1 MMRRSRPLRP
11 HRREDGQI
19 LVVFAGAL
27 VAIVAV
33 AGLVLDGGRAF
44 ALRRGGQNVADLAAV
59 AGATAYLNA
68 TGTPGER
75 ASEARIAAVEIADL
89 HGYAIS
95 ADDVL
100 VSPILG
106 GATVTV
112 PTTRLQE
119 NFFARLVGQPTWTVS
134 TDATAMASDSPNG
147 VDGAMPLIFNEELW
161 QAGGPEP
168 NIEMSFEPPDPGNE
182 DVPQDAD
189 QFNWTIYCTANGN
202 PCNANTNGVREI
214 IEGFGEKR
222 TIWLDDPIGPLN
234 AGAHTALYTALAA
247 HVGKDMPVAVVDDD
261 GKTQGWAMFRLT
273 GSQGG
278 SVKQIRGYF
287 VGPVVAPPFKV
298 GDGVPP
304 GNPVFGAYVLKL
316 VD

>member
-1 MMRRSRPLRP
+1 MTRRFRLPLP

-44 ALRRGGQNVADLAAV
+44 ALRRGAQNAADLAAV

-75 ASEARIAAVEIADL
+75 ESEARDAAMDIAGL
-89 HGYAIS
+89 HGYAAGEVTVS
-95 ADDVL
+95 
-100 VSPILG
+100 VSPIPG

-112 PTTRLQE
+112 STTRPQE

-214 IEGFGEKR
+214 IEGFGEKK
-222 TIWLDDPIGPLN
+222 TIWLNDPIGPLN

-247 HVGKDMPVAVVDDD
+247 HVGKDMPVAVVNDE

-273 GSQGG
+273 GSTGG

-287 VGPVVAPPFKV
+287 LGPVVAPPFTV
-298 GDGVPP
+298 GDATPP

-316 VD
+316 ID